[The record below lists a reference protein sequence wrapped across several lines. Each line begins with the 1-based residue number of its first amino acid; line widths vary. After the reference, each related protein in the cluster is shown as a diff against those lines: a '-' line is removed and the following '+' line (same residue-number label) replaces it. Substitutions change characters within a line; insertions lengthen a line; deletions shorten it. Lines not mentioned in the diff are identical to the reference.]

1 MAKTKDD
8 FKMQRD
14 ALHGISS
21 SEPKVKEKRSMK
33 YLDPKT
39 DLTFKKI
46 FYKHPDLLISLLNA
60 LLPLSDDEQIKSIKY
75 LPTELVPQLYLHK
88 NSIVDVLC
96 VDAKGRKFCV
106 EMQMEWS
113 KSFMQRV
120 LFNASKLYVTQAM
133 KKDQYSELQPV
144 YSLNL
149 VNDTFEYDMPNT
161 YIHNYNIVHDQNSK
175 KVIKGLHFTFIELPK
190 FTPHTITE
198 KKMTVLWLRFL
209 TEIDTNTEQVPTEL
223 KENPEIQKALEEL
236 KVTGFTEEELRAYEK
251 LLDNIRV
258 ERTLQQDSYEKGV
271 EEGMEKGMEKG
282 IEQGVEI
289 GLTKGQN
296 KDKFTIAQKMLS
308 AKLPYS
314 QIIAFTGLT
323 EEQLKEILDEGFT
336 I

>member
-14 ALHGISS
+14 AAHGISS

-46 FYKHPDLLISLLNA
+46 FYKHPDLLISLLN
-60 LLPLSDDEQIKSIKY
+60 
-75 LPTELVPQLYLHK
+75 
-88 NSIVDVLC
+88 
-96 VDAKGRKFCV
+96 
-106 EMQMEWS
+106 
-113 KSFMQRV
+113 
-120 LFNASKLYVTQAM
+120 
-133 KKDQYSELQPV
+133 
-144 YSLNL
+144 
-149 VNDTFEYDMPNT
+149 
-161 YIHNYNIVHDQNSK
+161 
-175 KVIKGLHFTFIELPK
+175 
-190 FTPHTITE
+190 
-198 KKMTVLWLRFL
+198 
-209 TEIDTNTEQVPTEL
+209 EIDTNTEQVPTEL

-271 EEGMEKGMEKG
+271 EKGIEQG

-289 GLTKGQN
+289 GLTKGQ
-296 KDKFTIAQKMLS
+296 KKEKFTIAQKMLS

-323 EEQLKEILDEGFT
+323 EEQLKEILDESFT

>member
-14 ALHGISS
+14 AAHGISS

-46 FYKHPDLLISLLNA
+46 FYKHPDLLISLLN
-60 LLPLSDDEQIKSIKY
+60 
-75 LPTELVPQLYLHK
+75 
-88 NSIVDVLC
+88 
-96 VDAKGRKFCV
+96 
-106 EMQMEWS
+106 
-113 KSFMQRV
+113 
-120 LFNASKLYVTQAM
+120 
-133 KKDQYSELQPV
+133 
-144 YSLNL
+144 
-149 VNDTFEYDMPNT
+149 
-161 YIHNYNIVHDQNSK
+161 
-175 KVIKGLHFTFIELPK
+175 
-190 FTPHTITE
+190 
-198 KKMTVLWLRFL
+198 
-209 TEIDTNTEQVPTEL
+209 EIDTNTEQVPTEL

-258 ERTLQQDSYEKGV
+258 ERTLKQDSYEKGV
-271 EEGMEKGMEKG
+271 EEGMEKG

-296 KDKFTIAQKMLS
+296 KEKFTIAQKMLS

-323 EEQLKEILDEGFT
+323 EEQLKEILDESFT

>member
-1 MAKTKDD
+1 MAKTKDY

-14 ALHGISS
+14 AAHGISS

-46 FYKHPDLLISLLNA
+46 FYKHPDLLISL
-60 LLPLSDDEQIKSIKY
+60 
-75 LPTELVPQLYLHK
+75 
-88 NSIVDVLC
+88 
-96 VDAKGRKFCV
+96 
-106 EMQMEWS
+106 
-113 KSFMQRV
+113 
-120 LFNASKLYVTQAM
+120 
-133 KKDQYSELQPV
+133 
-144 YSLNL
+144 
-149 VNDTFEYDMPNT
+149 
-161 YIHNYNIVHDQNSK
+161 
-175 KVIKGLHFTFIELPK
+175 
-190 FTPHTITE
+190 
-198 KKMTVLWLRFL
+198 L

-271 EEGMEKGMEKG
+271 EEGMEKG

-296 KDKFTIAQKMLS
+296 KEKFTIAQKMLS

-323 EEQLKEILDEGFT
+323 EEQLKEILDESFT

>member
-46 FYKHPDLLISLLNA
+46 FYKHPDLLISLLN
-60 LLPLSDDEQIKSIKY
+60 
-75 LPTELVPQLYLHK
+75 
-88 NSIVDVLC
+88 
-96 VDAKGRKFCV
+96 
-106 EMQMEWS
+106 
-113 KSFMQRV
+113 
-120 LFNASKLYVTQAM
+120 
-133 KKDQYSELQPV
+133 
-144 YSLNL
+144 
-149 VNDTFEYDMPNT
+149 
-161 YIHNYNIVHDQNSK
+161 
-175 KVIKGLHFTFIELPK
+175 
-190 FTPHTITE
+190 
-198 KKMTVLWLRFL
+198 
-209 TEIDTNTEQVPTEL
+209 EIDTNTEQVPTEL
-223 KENPEIQKALEEL
+223 KGNPEIQKALEEL

-271 EEGMEKGMEKG
+271 EEGMEKG

-296 KDKFTIAQKMLS
+296 KEKFTIAQKMLS

-323 EEQLKEILDEGFT
+323 EEQLKEILDESFT

>member
-1 MAKTKDD
+1 MAKTKDY

-14 ALHGISS
+14 AAHGISS

-46 FYKHPDLLISLLNA
+46 FYKHPDLLISLLN
-60 LLPLSDDEQIKSIKY
+60 
-75 LPTELVPQLYLHK
+75 
-88 NSIVDVLC
+88 
-96 VDAKGRKFCV
+96 
-106 EMQMEWS
+106 
-113 KSFMQRV
+113 
-120 LFNASKLYVTQAM
+120 
-133 KKDQYSELQPV
+133 
-144 YSLNL
+144 
-149 VNDTFEYDMPNT
+149 
-161 YIHNYNIVHDQNSK
+161 
-175 KVIKGLHFTFIELPK
+175 
-190 FTPHTITE
+190 
-198 KKMTVLWLRFL
+198 
-209 TEIDTNTEQVPTEL
+209 EIDTNTEQVPTEL

-271 EEGMEKGMEKG
+271 EEGMEKG

-289 GLTKGQN
+289 KE
-296 KDKFTIAQKMLS
+296 KFTIAQKMLS

-323 EEQLKEILDEGFT
+323 EEQLKEILDESFT

>member
-46 FYKHPDLLISLLNA
+46 FYKHPDLLISLLN
-60 LLPLSDDEQIKSIKY
+60 
-75 LPTELVPQLYLHK
+75 
-88 NSIVDVLC
+88 
-96 VDAKGRKFCV
+96 
-106 EMQMEWS
+106 
-113 KSFMQRV
+113 
-120 LFNASKLYVTQAM
+120 
-133 KKDQYSELQPV
+133 
-144 YSLNL
+144 
-149 VNDTFEYDMPNT
+149 
-161 YIHNYNIVHDQNSK
+161 
-175 KVIKGLHFTFIELPK
+175 
-190 FTPHTITE
+190 
-198 KKMTVLWLRFL
+198 
-209 TEIDTNTEQVPTEL
+209 EIDTNTEQVPTEL

-236 KVTGFTEEELRAYEK
+236 KVTGVTEEELRAYEK

-271 EEGMEKGMEKG
+271 EEGMEKG

-296 KDKFTIAQKMLS
+296 KEKFTIAQKMLS

-323 EEQLKEILDEGFT
+323 EEQLKEILDESFT

>member
-14 ALHGISS
+14 AAHGISS

-46 FYKHPDLLISLLNA
+46 FYMHPDLLISLLN
-60 LLPLSDDEQIKSIKY
+60 
-75 LPTELVPQLYLHK
+75 
-88 NSIVDVLC
+88 
-96 VDAKGRKFCV
+96 
-106 EMQMEWS
+106 
-113 KSFMQRV
+113 
-120 LFNASKLYVTQAM
+120 
-133 KKDQYSELQPV
+133 
-144 YSLNL
+144 
-149 VNDTFEYDMPNT
+149 
-161 YIHNYNIVHDQNSK
+161 
-175 KVIKGLHFTFIELPK
+175 
-190 FTPHTITE
+190 
-198 KKMTVLWLRFL
+198 
-209 TEIDTNTEQVPTEL
+209 EIDTNTEQVPTEL

-258 ERTLQQDSYEKGV
+258 ERTLQQDSYEKSV
-271 EEGMEKGMEKG
+271 EEGMEKG

-296 KDKFTIAQKMLS
+296 KEKFTIAQKMLS

>member
-14 ALHGISS
+14 AAHGISS

-46 FYKHPDLLISLLNA
+46 FYKHPDLLISLLN
-60 LLPLSDDEQIKSIKY
+60 
-75 LPTELVPQLYLHK
+75 
-88 NSIVDVLC
+88 
-96 VDAKGRKFCV
+96 
-106 EMQMEWS
+106 
-113 KSFMQRV
+113 
-120 LFNASKLYVTQAM
+120 
-133 KKDQYSELQPV
+133 
-144 YSLNL
+144 
-149 VNDTFEYDMPNT
+149 
-161 YIHNYNIVHDQNSK
+161 
-175 KVIKGLHFTFIELPK
+175 
-190 FTPHTITE
+190 
-198 KKMTVLWLRFL
+198 
-209 TEIDTNTEQVPTEL
+209 EIDTNTEQLPTEL

-271 EEGMEKGMEKG
+271 EEGMEKG

-296 KDKFTIAQKMLS
+296 KEKFTIAQKMLS

>member
-1 MAKTKDD
+1 MAKTKDY

-14 ALHGISS
+14 AAHGISS

-46 FYKHPDLLISLLNA
+46 FYKHPDLLISLLN
-60 LLPLSDDEQIKSIKY
+60 
-75 LPTELVPQLYLHK
+75 
-88 NSIVDVLC
+88 
-96 VDAKGRKFCV
+96 
-106 EMQMEWS
+106 
-113 KSFMQRV
+113 
-120 LFNASKLYVTQAM
+120 
-133 KKDQYSELQPV
+133 
-144 YSLNL
+144 
-149 VNDTFEYDMPNT
+149 
-161 YIHNYNIVHDQNSK
+161 
-175 KVIKGLHFTFIELPK
+175 
-190 FTPHTITE
+190 
-198 KKMTVLWLRFL
+198 
-209 TEIDTNTEQVPTEL
+209 EIDTNTEQVPTEL

-271 EEGMEKGMEKG
+271 EEGMEKG

-296 KDKFTIAQKMLS
+296 KEKFTIAQKMLS

-323 EEQLKEILDEGFT
+323 EEQLKEILDESCT

>member
-14 ALHGISS
+14 AAHGISS

-46 FYKHPDLLISLLNA
+46 FYKHPDLLISLLN
-60 LLPLSDDEQIKSIKY
+60 
-75 LPTELVPQLYLHK
+75 
-88 NSIVDVLC
+88 
-96 VDAKGRKFCV
+96 
-106 EMQMEWS
+106 
-113 KSFMQRV
+113 
-120 LFNASKLYVTQAM
+120 
-133 KKDQYSELQPV
+133 
-144 YSLNL
+144 
-149 VNDTFEYDMPNT
+149 
-161 YIHNYNIVHDQNSK
+161 
-175 KVIKGLHFTFIELPK
+175 
-190 FTPHTITE
+190 
-198 KKMTVLWLRFL
+198 
-209 TEIDTNTEQVPTEL
+209 EIDTNTEQVPTEL

-271 EEGMEKGMEKG
+271 EEGMEKG
-282 IEQGVEI
+282 VEI

-296 KDKFTIAQKMLS
+296 KEKFTIAQKMLS

>member
-14 ALHGISS
+14 AAHGISS

-46 FYKHPDLLISLLNA
+46 FYKHPDLLISLLN
-60 LLPLSDDEQIKSIKY
+60 
-75 LPTELVPQLYLHK
+75 
-88 NSIVDVLC
+88 
-96 VDAKGRKFCV
+96 
-106 EMQMEWS
+106 
-113 KSFMQRV
+113 
-120 LFNASKLYVTQAM
+120 
-133 KKDQYSELQPV
+133 
-144 YSLNL
+144 
-149 VNDTFEYDMPNT
+149 
-161 YIHNYNIVHDQNSK
+161 
-175 KVIKGLHFTFIELPK
+175 
-190 FTPHTITE
+190 
-198 KKMTVLWLRFL
+198 
-209 TEIDTNTEQVPTEL
+209 EIDTNTEQVPTEL

-236 KVTGFTEEELRAYEK
+236 KVTGVTEEELRAYEK

-271 EEGMEKGMEKG
+271 EEGMEKG

-296 KDKFTIAQKMLS
+296 KEKFTIAQKMLS

-323 EEQLKEILDEGFT
+323 EEQLKEILDESFT

>member
-46 FYKHPDLLISLLNA
+46 FYKHPDLLISLLN
-60 LLPLSDDEQIKSIKY
+60 
-75 LPTELVPQLYLHK
+75 
-88 NSIVDVLC
+88 
-96 VDAKGRKFCV
+96 
-106 EMQMEWS
+106 
-113 KSFMQRV
+113 
-120 LFNASKLYVTQAM
+120 
-133 KKDQYSELQPV
+133 
-144 YSLNL
+144 
-149 VNDTFEYDMPNT
+149 
-161 YIHNYNIVHDQNSK
+161 
-175 KVIKGLHFTFIELPK
+175 
-190 FTPHTITE
+190 
-198 KKMTVLWLRFL
+198 
-209 TEIDTNTEQVPTEL
+209 EIDTNTEQVPTEL

-271 EEGMEKGMEKG
+271 EEGMEKG

-296 KDKFTIAQKMLS
+296 KEKFTIAQKMLS

-323 EEQLKEILDEGFT
+323 EEQLKEILDERFT

>member
-14 ALHGISS
+14 AAHGISS

-46 FYKHPDLLISLLNA
+46 FYKHPDLLISLLN
-60 LLPLSDDEQIKSIKY
+60 
-75 LPTELVPQLYLHK
+75 
-88 NSIVDVLC
+88 
-96 VDAKGRKFCV
+96 
-106 EMQMEWS
+106 
-113 KSFMQRV
+113 
-120 LFNASKLYVTQAM
+120 
-133 KKDQYSELQPV
+133 
-144 YSLNL
+144 
-149 VNDTFEYDMPNT
+149 
-161 YIHNYNIVHDQNSK
+161 
-175 KVIKGLHFTFIELPK
+175 
-190 FTPHTITE
+190 
-198 KKMTVLWLRFL
+198 
-209 TEIDTNTEQVPTEL
+209 EIDTNTEQVPTEL
-223 KENPEIQKALEEL
+223 KENPGIQKALEEL

-271 EEGMEKGMEKG
+271 EEGMEKG

-296 KDKFTIAQKMLS
+296 KEKFTIAQKMLS

>member
-14 ALHGISS
+14 AAHGISS

-46 FYKHPDLLISLLNA
+46 FYMHPDLLISLLN
-60 LLPLSDDEQIKSIKY
+60 
-75 LPTELVPQLYLHK
+75 
-88 NSIVDVLC
+88 
-96 VDAKGRKFCV
+96 
-106 EMQMEWS
+106 
-113 KSFMQRV
+113 
-120 LFNASKLYVTQAM
+120 
-133 KKDQYSELQPV
+133 
-144 YSLNL
+144 
-149 VNDTFEYDMPNT
+149 
-161 YIHNYNIVHDQNSK
+161 
-175 KVIKGLHFTFIELPK
+175 
-190 FTPHTITE
+190 
-198 KKMTVLWLRFL
+198 
-209 TEIDTNTEQVPTEL
+209 EIDTNTEQVPTEL
-223 KENPEIQKALEEL
+223 KENPKIQKALEEL

-271 EEGMEKGMEKG
+271 EEGMEKG

-296 KDKFTIAQKMLS
+296 KEKFTIAQKMLS

>member
-14 ALHGISS
+14 AAHGISS

-46 FYKHPDLLISLLNA
+46 FYMHPDLLISLLN
-60 LLPLSDDEQIKSIKY
+60 
-75 LPTELVPQLYLHK
+75 
-88 NSIVDVLC
+88 
-96 VDAKGRKFCV
+96 
-106 EMQMEWS
+106 
-113 KSFMQRV
+113 
-120 LFNASKLYVTQAM
+120 
-133 KKDQYSELQPV
+133 
-144 YSLNL
+144 
-149 VNDTFEYDMPNT
+149 
-161 YIHNYNIVHDQNSK
+161 
-175 KVIKGLHFTFIELPK
+175 
-190 FTPHTITE
+190 
-198 KKMTVLWLRFL
+198 
-209 TEIDTNTEQVPTEL
+209 EIDTNTEQVPTEL

-271 EEGMEKGMEKG
+271 EEGMEKG

-296 KDKFTIAQKMLS
+296 KEKFTIAQKMLS

-323 EEQLKEILDEGFT
+323 EEQLKEILDESFT

>member
-14 ALHGISS
+14 AAHGISS

-46 FYKHPDLLISLLNA
+46 FYKHPDLLISLLN
-60 LLPLSDDEQIKSIKY
+60 
-75 LPTELVPQLYLHK
+75 
-88 NSIVDVLC
+88 
-96 VDAKGRKFCV
+96 
-106 EMQMEWS
+106 
-113 KSFMQRV
+113 
-120 LFNASKLYVTQAM
+120 
-133 KKDQYSELQPV
+133 
-144 YSLNL
+144 
-149 VNDTFEYDMPNT
+149 
-161 YIHNYNIVHDQNSK
+161 
-175 KVIKGLHFTFIELPK
+175 
-190 FTPHTITE
+190 
-198 KKMTVLWLRFL
+198 
-209 TEIDTNTEQVPTEL
+209 EIDTNTEQVPTEL

-271 EEGMEKGMEKG
+271 EEGMEKGME
-282 IEQGVEI
+282 QGVEI

-296 KDKFTIAQKMLS
+296 KEKFTIAQKMLS

-323 EEQLKEILDEGFT
+323 EEQLKEILDESFT

>member
-14 ALHGISS
+14 AAHGISS

-46 FYKHPDLLISLLNA
+46 FYKHPDLLISLLN
-60 LLPLSDDEQIKSIKY
+60 
-75 LPTELVPQLYLHK
+75 
-88 NSIVDVLC
+88 
-96 VDAKGRKFCV
+96 
-106 EMQMEWS
+106 
-113 KSFMQRV
+113 
-120 LFNASKLYVTQAM
+120 
-133 KKDQYSELQPV
+133 
-144 YSLNL
+144 
-149 VNDTFEYDMPNT
+149 
-161 YIHNYNIVHDQNSK
+161 
-175 KVIKGLHFTFIELPK
+175 
-190 FTPHTITE
+190 
-198 KKMTVLWLRFL
+198 
-209 TEIDTNTEQVPTEL
+209 EIDTNTEQMPTEL

-258 ERTLQQDSYEKGV
+258 ERTLQQDSYEKGI
-271 EEGMEKGMEKG
+271 EEGMEKG

-296 KDKFTIAQKMLS
+296 KEKFTIAQKMLS

-323 EEQLKEILDEGFT
+323 EEQLKEILDESFT

>member
-14 ALHGISS
+14 AAHGISS

-46 FYKHPDLLISLLNA
+46 FYMHPDLLISLLN
-60 LLPLSDDEQIKSIKY
+60 
-75 LPTELVPQLYLHK
+75 
-88 NSIVDVLC
+88 
-96 VDAKGRKFCV
+96 
-106 EMQMEWS
+106 
-113 KSFMQRV
+113 
-120 LFNASKLYVTQAM
+120 
-133 KKDQYSELQPV
+133 
-144 YSLNL
+144 
-149 VNDTFEYDMPNT
+149 
-161 YIHNYNIVHDQNSK
+161 
-175 KVIKGLHFTFIELPK
+175 
-190 FTPHTITE
+190 
-198 KKMTVLWLRFL
+198 
-209 TEIDTNTEQVPTEL
+209 EIDTNNEQVPTEL

-271 EEGMEKGMEKG
+271 EEGMEKG

-296 KDKFTIAQKMLS
+296 KEKFTIAQKMLS

>member
-14 ALHGISS
+14 AAHGISS

-46 FYKHPDLLISLLNA
+46 FYKHPDLLISLLN
-60 LLPLSDDEQIKSIKY
+60 
-75 LPTELVPQLYLHK
+75 
-88 NSIVDVLC
+88 
-96 VDAKGRKFCV
+96 
-106 EMQMEWS
+106 
-113 KSFMQRV
+113 
-120 LFNASKLYVTQAM
+120 
-133 KKDQYSELQPV
+133 
-144 YSLNL
+144 
-149 VNDTFEYDMPNT
+149 
-161 YIHNYNIVHDQNSK
+161 
-175 KVIKGLHFTFIELPK
+175 
-190 FTPHTITE
+190 
-198 KKMTVLWLRFL
+198 
-209 TEIDTNTEQVPTEL
+209 EIDTNTEQVPTEL
-223 KENPEIQKALEEL
+223 KENSEIQKALEEL

-271 EEGMEKGMEKG
+271 EEGMEKG

-296 KDKFTIAQKMLS
+296 KEKFTIAQKMLS

>member
-14 ALHGISS
+14 AAHGISS

-46 FYKHPDLLISLLNA
+46 FYKHPDLLISLLN
-60 LLPLSDDEQIKSIKY
+60 
-75 LPTELVPQLYLHK
+75 
-88 NSIVDVLC
+88 
-96 VDAKGRKFCV
+96 
-106 EMQMEWS
+106 
-113 KSFMQRV
+113 
-120 LFNASKLYVTQAM
+120 
-133 KKDQYSELQPV
+133 
-144 YSLNL
+144 
-149 VNDTFEYDMPNT
+149 
-161 YIHNYNIVHDQNSK
+161 
-175 KVIKGLHFTFIELPK
+175 
-190 FTPHTITE
+190 
-198 KKMTVLWLRFL
+198 
-209 TEIDTNTEQVPTEL
+209 EIDTNTEQVPTEL

-236 KVTGFTEEELRAYEK
+236 KVSGFTEEELRAYEK

-271 EEGMEKGMEKG
+271 EEGMEKG

-296 KDKFTIAQKMLS
+296 KEKFTIAQKMLS

-323 EEQLKEILDEGFT
+323 EEQLKEILDESFT

>member
-14 ALHGISS
+14 AAHGISS

-46 FYKHPDLLISLLNA
+46 FYKHPDLLISLLN
-60 LLPLSDDEQIKSIKY
+60 
-75 LPTELVPQLYLHK
+75 
-88 NSIVDVLC
+88 
-96 VDAKGRKFCV
+96 
-106 EMQMEWS
+106 
-113 KSFMQRV
+113 
-120 LFNASKLYVTQAM
+120 
-133 KKDQYSELQPV
+133 
-144 YSLNL
+144 
-149 VNDTFEYDMPNT
+149 
-161 YIHNYNIVHDQNSK
+161 
-175 KVIKGLHFTFIELPK
+175 
-190 FTPHTITE
+190 
-198 KKMTVLWLRFL
+198 
-209 TEIDTNTEQVPTEL
+209 EIDTNTEQVPTEL

-258 ERTLQQDSYEKGV
+258 ESTLQQDSYEKGV
-271 EEGMEKGMEKG
+271 EEGMEKG

-296 KDKFTIAQKMLS
+296 KEKFTIAQKMLS

-323 EEQLKEILDEGFT
+323 EEQLKEILNEGFT

>member
-46 FYKHPDLLISLLNA
+46 FYKHPDLLISLLN
-60 LLPLSDDEQIKSIKY
+60 
-75 LPTELVPQLYLHK
+75 
-88 NSIVDVLC
+88 
-96 VDAKGRKFCV
+96 
-106 EMQMEWS
+106 
-113 KSFMQRV
+113 
-120 LFNASKLYVTQAM
+120 
-133 KKDQYSELQPV
+133 
-144 YSLNL
+144 
-149 VNDTFEYDMPNT
+149 
-161 YIHNYNIVHDQNSK
+161 
-175 KVIKGLHFTFIELPK
+175 
-190 FTPHTITE
+190 
-198 KKMTVLWLRFL
+198 
-209 TEIDTNTEQVPTEL
+209 EIDTNTEQVPTEL

-271 EEGMEKGMEKG
+271 EEGMEKG

-296 KDKFTIAQKMLS
+296 KEKFTIAQKMLS

-323 EEQLKEILDEGFT
+323 EEQLKEILDESFT

>member
-8 FKMQRD
+8 FKIQRD
-14 ALHGISS
+14 AAHGISS

-46 FYKHPDLLISLLNA
+46 FYKHPDLLISL
-60 LLPLSDDEQIKSIKY
+60 
-75 LPTELVPQLYLHK
+75 
-88 NSIVDVLC
+88 
-96 VDAKGRKFCV
+96 
-106 EMQMEWS
+106 
-113 KSFMQRV
+113 
-120 LFNASKLYVTQAM
+120 
-133 KKDQYSELQPV
+133 
-144 YSLNL
+144 
-149 VNDTFEYDMPNT
+149 
-161 YIHNYNIVHDQNSK
+161 
-175 KVIKGLHFTFIELPK
+175 
-190 FTPHTITE
+190 
-198 KKMTVLWLRFL
+198 L

-271 EEGMEKGMEKG
+271 EEGMEKG

-296 KDKFTIAQKMLS
+296 KEKFTIAQKMLS

>member
-14 ALHGISS
+14 AAHGISS

-46 FYKHPDLLISLLNA
+46 FYMHPDLLISLLN
-60 LLPLSDDEQIKSIKY
+60 
-75 LPTELVPQLYLHK
+75 
-88 NSIVDVLC
+88 
-96 VDAKGRKFCV
+96 
-106 EMQMEWS
+106 
-113 KSFMQRV
+113 
-120 LFNASKLYVTQAM
+120 
-133 KKDQYSELQPV
+133 
-144 YSLNL
+144 
-149 VNDTFEYDMPNT
+149 
-161 YIHNYNIVHDQNSK
+161 
-175 KVIKGLHFTFIELPK
+175 
-190 FTPHTITE
+190 
-198 KKMTVLWLRFL
+198 
-209 TEIDTNTEQVPTEL
+209 EIDTNTEQVPTEL

-271 EEGMEKGMEKG
+271 EEGMEKG

-289 GLTKGQN
+289 GLAKGQN
-296 KDKFTIAQKMLS
+296 KEKFTIAQKMLS

>member
-14 ALHGISS
+14 AAHGISS

-33 YLDPKT
+33 YLDPRT

-46 FYKHPDLLISLLNA
+46 FYKHPDLLISLLN
-60 LLPLSDDEQIKSIKY
+60 
-75 LPTELVPQLYLHK
+75 
-88 NSIVDVLC
+88 
-96 VDAKGRKFCV
+96 
-106 EMQMEWS
+106 
-113 KSFMQRV
+113 
-120 LFNASKLYVTQAM
+120 
-133 KKDQYSELQPV
+133 
-144 YSLNL
+144 
-149 VNDTFEYDMPNT
+149 
-161 YIHNYNIVHDQNSK
+161 
-175 KVIKGLHFTFIELPK
+175 
-190 FTPHTITE
+190 
-198 KKMTVLWLRFL
+198 
-209 TEIDTNTEQVPTEL
+209 EIDTNTEQVPTEL

-271 EEGMEKGMEKG
+271 EEGMEKG

-296 KDKFTIAQKMLS
+296 KEKFTIAQKMLS

-323 EEQLKEILDEGFT
+323 EEQLKEILDESFT

>member
-14 ALHGISS
+14 AAHGISS

-46 FYKHPDLLISLLNA
+46 FYKHPDLLISLLN
-60 LLPLSDDEQIKSIKY
+60 
-75 LPTELVPQLYLHK
+75 
-88 NSIVDVLC
+88 
-96 VDAKGRKFCV
+96 
-106 EMQMEWS
+106 
-113 KSFMQRV
+113 
-120 LFNASKLYVTQAM
+120 
-133 KKDQYSELQPV
+133 
-144 YSLNL
+144 
-149 VNDTFEYDMPNT
+149 
-161 YIHNYNIVHDQNSK
+161 
-175 KVIKGLHFTFIELPK
+175 
-190 FTPHTITE
+190 
-198 KKMTVLWLRFL
+198 
-209 TEIDTNTEQVPTEL
+209 EIDTNTEQVPTEL

-271 EEGMEKGMEKG
+271 EKG

-296 KDKFTIAQKMLS
+296 KEKFTIAQKMLS

-323 EEQLKEILDEGFT
+323 EEQLKEILDESFT

>member
-46 FYKHPDLLISLLNA
+46 FYKHPDLLISLLN
-60 LLPLSDDEQIKSIKY
+60 
-75 LPTELVPQLYLHK
+75 
-88 NSIVDVLC
+88 
-96 VDAKGRKFCV
+96 
-106 EMQMEWS
+106 
-113 KSFMQRV
+113 
-120 LFNASKLYVTQAM
+120 
-133 KKDQYSELQPV
+133 
-144 YSLNL
+144 
-149 VNDTFEYDMPNT
+149 
-161 YIHNYNIVHDQNSK
+161 
-175 KVIKGLHFTFIELPK
+175 
-190 FTPHTITE
+190 
-198 KKMTVLWLRFL
+198 
-209 TEIDTNTEQVPTEL
+209 EIDTNTEQVPTEL

-296 KDKFTIAQKMLS
+296 KEKFTIAQKMLS

-323 EEQLKEILDEGFT
+323 EEQLKEILDESFT

>member
-1 MAKTKDD
+1 MAKTHEIL
-8 FKMQRD
+8 RNGRN
-14 ALHGISS
+14 AIGGILDSTT
-21 SEPKVKEKRSMK
+21 KVKETRNMK

-60 LLPLSDDEQIKSIKY
+60 LLPLSDEEQIQSIEY

-96 VDAKGRKFCV
+96 KDAKGRKFCV

-113 KSFMQRV
+113 KSFKQRV

-133 KKDQYSELQPV
+133 KNDQYCELQPV

-149 VNDTFEYDMPNT
+149 VNDVFEHDMPDT
-161 YIHNYNIVHDQNSK
+161 YIHNYKIVHDKDSK
-175 KVIKGLHFTFIELPK
+175 KVIEGLHFTFIELPK

-209 TEIDTNTEQVPTEL
+209 TEIHTNTEHIPAEL
-223 KENPEIQKALEEL
+223 EASPEIHKALEEL
-236 KVTGFTEEELRAYEK
+236 KVTGFTEEELMTYEK

-271 EEGMEKGMEKG
+271 TEGKTRTS
-282 IEQGVEI
+282 
-289 GLTKGQN
+289 LS
-296 KDKFTIAQKMLS
+296 IAKKMLM
-308 AKLPYS
+308 AKVPIS
-314 QIIAFTGLT
+314 QIMTFTGLT
-323 EEQLKEILDEGFT
+323 QKQIEELKK
-336 I
+336 

>member
-14 ALHGISS
+14 AAHGISS

-46 FYKHPDLLISLLNA
+46 FYKHPDLLISLLN
-60 LLPLSDDEQIKSIKY
+60 
-75 LPTELVPQLYLHK
+75 
-88 NSIVDVLC
+88 
-96 VDAKGRKFCV
+96 
-106 EMQMEWS
+106 
-113 KSFMQRV
+113 
-120 LFNASKLYVTQAM
+120 
-133 KKDQYSELQPV
+133 
-144 YSLNL
+144 
-149 VNDTFEYDMPNT
+149 
-161 YIHNYNIVHDQNSK
+161 
-175 KVIKGLHFTFIELPK
+175 
-190 FTPHTITE
+190 
-198 KKMTVLWLRFL
+198 
-209 TEIDTNTEQVPTEL
+209 EIDTNTEQVPTEL

-236 KVTGFTEEELRAYEK
+236 KVTGFTEEELKAYEK

-271 EEGMEKGMEKG
+271 EEGMEKG

-296 KDKFTIAQKMLS
+296 KEKFTIAQKMLS

>member
-46 FYKHPDLLISLLNA
+46 FYMHPDLLISLLN
-60 LLPLSDDEQIKSIKY
+60 
-75 LPTELVPQLYLHK
+75 
-88 NSIVDVLC
+88 
-96 VDAKGRKFCV
+96 
-106 EMQMEWS
+106 
-113 KSFMQRV
+113 
-120 LFNASKLYVTQAM
+120 
-133 KKDQYSELQPV
+133 
-144 YSLNL
+144 
-149 VNDTFEYDMPNT
+149 
-161 YIHNYNIVHDQNSK
+161 
-175 KVIKGLHFTFIELPK
+175 
-190 FTPHTITE
+190 
-198 KKMTVLWLRFL
+198 
-209 TEIDTNTEQVPTEL
+209 EIDTNTEQVPTEL

-271 EEGMEKGMEKG
+271 EEGMEKG

-296 KDKFTIAQKMLS
+296 KEKFTIAQKMLS

>member
-46 FYKHPDLLISLLNA
+46 FYKHPDLLISLLN
-60 LLPLSDDEQIKSIKY
+60 
-75 LPTELVPQLYLHK
+75 
-88 NSIVDVLC
+88 
-96 VDAKGRKFCV
+96 
-106 EMQMEWS
+106 
-113 KSFMQRV
+113 
-120 LFNASKLYVTQAM
+120 
-133 KKDQYSELQPV
+133 
-144 YSLNL
+144 
-149 VNDTFEYDMPNT
+149 
-161 YIHNYNIVHDQNSK
+161 
-175 KVIKGLHFTFIELPK
+175 
-190 FTPHTITE
+190 
-198 KKMTVLWLRFL
+198 
-209 TEIDTNTEQVPTEL
+209 EIDTNTEQVPTEL

-282 IEQGVEI
+282 VEI

-296 KDKFTIAQKMLS
+296 KEKFTIAQKMLS

-323 EEQLKEILDEGFT
+323 EEQLKEILDESFT

>member
-14 ALHGISS
+14 AAHGISS

-75 LPTELVPQLYLHK
+75 LPTEL
-88 NSIVDVLC
+88 
-96 VDAKGRKFCV
+96 
-106 EMQMEWS
+106 
-113 KSFMQRV
+113 
-120 LFNASKLYVTQAM
+120 
-133 KKDQYSELQPV
+133 
-144 YSLNL
+144 
-149 VNDTFEYDMPNT
+149 
-161 YIHNYNIVHDQNSK
+161 
-175 KVIKGLHFTFIELPK
+175 
-190 FTPHTITE
+190 
-198 KKMTVLWLRFL
+198 
-209 TEIDTNTEQVPTEL
+209 

-271 EEGMEKGMEKG
+271 EEGMEKG

-289 GLTKGQN
+289 
-296 KDKFTIAQKMLS
+296 
-308 AKLPYS
+308 
-314 QIIAFTGLT
+314 GLT

>member
-14 ALHGISS
+14 AAHGISS

-46 FYKHPDLLISLLNA
+46 FYMHPDLLISLLN
-60 LLPLSDDEQIKSIKY
+60 
-75 LPTELVPQLYLHK
+75 
-88 NSIVDVLC
+88 
-96 VDAKGRKFCV
+96 
-106 EMQMEWS
+106 
-113 KSFMQRV
+113 
-120 LFNASKLYVTQAM
+120 
-133 KKDQYSELQPV
+133 
-144 YSLNL
+144 
-149 VNDTFEYDMPNT
+149 
-161 YIHNYNIVHDQNSK
+161 
-175 KVIKGLHFTFIELPK
+175 
-190 FTPHTITE
+190 
-198 KKMTVLWLRFL
+198 
-209 TEIDTNTEQVPTEL
+209 EIDTNTEQVPTEL

-271 EEGMEKGMEKG
+271 EEGMEEGMEKG

-296 KDKFTIAQKMLS
+296 KEKFTIAQKMLS

>member
-14 ALHGISS
+14 AAHGISS

-46 FYKHPDLLISLLNA
+46 FYIHPDLLISLLN
-60 LLPLSDDEQIKSIKY
+60 
-75 LPTELVPQLYLHK
+75 
-88 NSIVDVLC
+88 
-96 VDAKGRKFCV
+96 
-106 EMQMEWS
+106 
-113 KSFMQRV
+113 
-120 LFNASKLYVTQAM
+120 
-133 KKDQYSELQPV
+133 
-144 YSLNL
+144 
-149 VNDTFEYDMPNT
+149 
-161 YIHNYNIVHDQNSK
+161 
-175 KVIKGLHFTFIELPK
+175 
-190 FTPHTITE
+190 
-198 KKMTVLWLRFL
+198 
-209 TEIDTNTEQVPTEL
+209 EIDTNTEQVPTEL

-271 EEGMEKGMEKG
+271 EEGMEKG

-296 KDKFTIAQKMLS
+296 KEKFTIAQKMLS

>member
-1 MAKTKDD
+1 MAKTKDV

-14 ALHGISS
+14 AAHGISS

-46 FYKHPDLLISLLNA
+46 FYKHPDLLISLLN
-60 LLPLSDDEQIKSIKY
+60 
-75 LPTELVPQLYLHK
+75 
-88 NSIVDVLC
+88 
-96 VDAKGRKFCV
+96 
-106 EMQMEWS
+106 
-113 KSFMQRV
+113 
-120 LFNASKLYVTQAM
+120 
-133 KKDQYSELQPV
+133 
-144 YSLNL
+144 
-149 VNDTFEYDMPNT
+149 
-161 YIHNYNIVHDQNSK
+161 
-175 KVIKGLHFTFIELPK
+175 
-190 FTPHTITE
+190 
-198 KKMTVLWLRFL
+198 
-209 TEIDTNTEQVPTEL
+209 EIDTNTEQVPTEL

-271 EEGMEKGMEKG
+271 EEGMEKG

-296 KDKFTIAQKMLS
+296 KEKFTIAQKMLS

-323 EEQLKEILDEGFT
+323 EEQLKEILDESFT

>member
-14 ALHGISS
+14 AAHGISS
-21 SEPKVKEKRSMK
+21 SEPKIKEKRSMK

-46 FYKHPDLLISLLNA
+46 FYKHPDLLISLLN
-60 LLPLSDDEQIKSIKY
+60 
-75 LPTELVPQLYLHK
+75 
-88 NSIVDVLC
+88 
-96 VDAKGRKFCV
+96 
-106 EMQMEWS
+106 
-113 KSFMQRV
+113 
-120 LFNASKLYVTQAM
+120 
-133 KKDQYSELQPV
+133 
-144 YSLNL
+144 
-149 VNDTFEYDMPNT
+149 
-161 YIHNYNIVHDQNSK
+161 
-175 KVIKGLHFTFIELPK
+175 
-190 FTPHTITE
+190 
-198 KKMTVLWLRFL
+198 
-209 TEIDTNTEQVPTEL
+209 EIDTNTEQVPTEL

-271 EEGMEKGMEKG
+271 EEGMKKG

-296 KDKFTIAQKMLS
+296 KEKFTIAQKMLS

>member
-14 ALHGISS
+14 AAHGISS

-46 FYKHPDLLISLLNA
+46 FYKHPDLLISLLN
-60 LLPLSDDEQIKSIKY
+60 
-75 LPTELVPQLYLHK
+75 
-88 NSIVDVLC
+88 
-96 VDAKGRKFCV
+96 
-106 EMQMEWS
+106 
-113 KSFMQRV
+113 
-120 LFNASKLYVTQAM
+120 
-133 KKDQYSELQPV
+133 
-144 YSLNL
+144 
-149 VNDTFEYDMPNT
+149 
-161 YIHNYNIVHDQNSK
+161 
-175 KVIKGLHFTFIELPK
+175 
-190 FTPHTITE
+190 
-198 KKMTVLWLRFL
+198 
-209 TEIDTNTEQVPTEL
+209 EIDTNTEQVPTEL

-271 EEGMEKGMEKG
+271 EEGMEKG

-296 KDKFTIAQKMLS
+296 KEKFTIAQKMLS

-323 EEQLKEILDEGFT
+323 EEQLKEILDESFT

>member
-14 ALHGISS
+14 AAHGISS

-39 DLTFKKI
+39 DLTF
-46 FYKHPDLLISLLNA
+46 SLLN
-60 LLPLSDDEQIKSIKY
+60 
-75 LPTELVPQLYLHK
+75 
-88 NSIVDVLC
+88 
-96 VDAKGRKFCV
+96 
-106 EMQMEWS
+106 
-113 KSFMQRV
+113 
-120 LFNASKLYVTQAM
+120 
-133 KKDQYSELQPV
+133 
-144 YSLNL
+144 
-149 VNDTFEYDMPNT
+149 
-161 YIHNYNIVHDQNSK
+161 
-175 KVIKGLHFTFIELPK
+175 
-190 FTPHTITE
+190 
-198 KKMTVLWLRFL
+198 
-209 TEIDTNTEQVPTEL
+209 EIDTNTEQMPTEL

-296 KDKFTIAQKMLS
+296 KEKFTIAQKMLS